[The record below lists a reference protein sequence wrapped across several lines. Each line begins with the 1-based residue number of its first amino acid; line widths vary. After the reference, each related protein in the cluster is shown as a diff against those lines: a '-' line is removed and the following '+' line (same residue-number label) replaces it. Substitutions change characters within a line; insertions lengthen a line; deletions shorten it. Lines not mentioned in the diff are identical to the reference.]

1 VKGHQWLAQSN
12 FHREYFRR
20 EVMEVMHGVLRPIRR
35 IGGLLGGPVVIVI
48 GLAILVLGWQWR
60 IHTQNLIGTMLP
72 TEGQVVQVVS
82 HPGSK
87 GKVFFYPIVEFRTAD
102 GRIIRFEGSTGSNPP
117 AHRVGDQVQVR
128 YDPQSPESAVI
139 DSWDLWLPS
148 ILFIGIGGFF
158 VLVGFLFVFDALAAL
173 LRLGGLVGLLGFVL
187 LRQRRQ

>member
-1 VKGHQWLAQSN
+1 
-12 FHREYFRR
+12 
-20 EVMEVMHGVLRPIRR
+20 
-35 IGGLLGGPVVIVI
+35 VIVI

-60 IHTQNLIGTMLP
+60 IHTQTLIGTMLP

-148 ILFIGIGGFF
+148 ILFIGIGGLFA
-158 VLVGFLFVFDALAAL
+158 LIGLLIFLDALLVL
-173 LRLGGLVGLLGFVL
+173 LQLGGLLGVLGFML
-187 LRQRRQ
+187 LRQKRQ